1 MTIIWIIIFTLT
13 PAGVS
18 AGTTVTGHRGQ
29 SVQIRCSYSSLSVTS
44 IKFLCRGECPPWGPK
59 DIPVQSGY
67 AEDQR
72 FPLDDDTAA
81 RVFTI
86 TITDLRAEDEG
97 TYWCVV
103 TGPQALLDDYTEILL
118 LVKTDAPL
126 HSTYS
131 PPSVQTQSTPPAS
144 SPSTGSSADS
154 VLVHSTPSFPI
165 STYVN
170 SRPTQLSPSPDTSFM
185 ILYVCVSLLVSG
197 IALGVLV
204 LFCNWRKR
212 QDVQSS
218 IITQRNSRRDVD
230 VTDYE
235 NDAPGNQQFMTVYQ
249 SLNPSTNQ
257 SCSVFRTSI
266 TRVMNSNSSLSL
278 MLMQQLPPPP
288 RALQNLQSPVPLCS
302 TSYCLL

>member
-1 MTIIWIIIFTLT
+1 C
-13 PAGVS
+13 S
-18 AGTTVTGHRGQ
+18 ALWRT
-29 SVQIRCSYSSLSVTS
+29 
-44 IKFLCRGECPPWGPK
+44 K
-59 DIPVQSGY
+59 DIPVQSGS

-72 FPLDDDTAA
+72 FSLDDDVAA

-86 TITDLRAEDEG
+86 TITDLRQEDG
-97 TYWCVV
+97 GRYWCGVKR
-103 TGPQALLDDYTEILL
+103 PKPLPDLFTEIVL

-154 VLVHSTPSFPI
+154 VLIHSTPSFPI

-235 NDAPGNQQFMTVYQ
+235 NDAPGNQQFMRVYQSRHPSTNQSDSVYHSLNPSTNQSDSVYQSLNPNTNQSDSVYQ

-257 SCSVFRTSI
+257 SDSVYQSLNPNTKQSDSVYQSLNPTPTNQI
-266 TRVMNSNSSLSL
+266 QSTR
-278 MLMQQLPPPP
+278 
-288 RALQNLQSPVPLCS
+288 A
-302 TSYCLL
+302 

>member
-1 MTIIWIIIFTLT
+1 MTIIWIIIFTPT
-13 PAGVS
+13 PEDS
-18 AGTTVTGHRGQ
+18 Q
-29 SVQIRCSYSSLSVTS
+29 SRLDAPIGLYKTS
-44 IKFLCRGECPPWGPK
+44 IKYLCRGECSALWRTK
-59 DIPVQSGY
+59 VIPVQSGS

-72 FPLDDDTAA
+72 FSLDDDTAA

-86 TITDLRAEDEG
+86 TITDLRPEDG
-97 TYWCVV
+97 GRYWCGVKR
-103 TGPQALLDDYTEILL
+103 PQPLPDLYTEILL
-118 LVKTDAPL
+118 LVE
-126 HSTYS
+126 
-131 PPSVQTQSTPPAS
+131 Q
-144 SPSTGSSADS
+144 GSSADS
-154 VLVHSTPSFPI
+154 VLIHSTPSFPI

-170 SRPTQLSPSPDTSFM
+170 PRPTQLSPSPYTR
-185 ILYVCVSLLVSG
+185 

-257 SCSVFRTSI
+257 LF
-266 TRVMNSNSSLSL
+266 
-278 MLMQQLPPPP
+278 LPS
-288 RALQNLQSPVPLCS
+288 RGGG
-302 TSYCLL
+302 